1 MINEL
6 DSQINQIRE
15 SGYCCLSNLIPSS
28 NIEGICLDVSRDVK
42 IHTDLP
48 MPIGHVPGFLGINQS
63 LAPFLTDRRVLS
75 LVEAFFGPHIRISMH
90 TGTVNGPGIE
100 RGQFHADWP
109 YNQSSTARIPAPYPD
124 IPMHF
129 VTFWMLTDFTEDN
142 GATFIVP
149 GSHHKKDNPS
159 SPGKYPGFYPQ
170 EKQLLGTA
178 GTVAILDA
186 RLWHAIA
193 PNKTQQ
199 ERVAVIIRYAPWWLN
214 LDPLRPGTVD
224 RSDIVD
230 AVGGKAPHVPAIP
243 GSIFKMLPEEL
254 KPLLRHS
261 LG

>member
-1 MINEL
+1 MTNAL
-6 DSQINQIRE
+6 DSQIHQIKE
-15 SGYCCLSNLIPSS
+15 LGYCYLSNLIPKP
-28 NIEGICLDVSRDVK
+28 NIEGIRLNISRDVK
-42 IHTDLP
+42 THTDIP
-48 MPIGHVPGFLGINQS
+48 MPTGHVPGFLGINQS

-75 LVEAFFGPHIRISMH
+75 LVEAFFGPHVRISMH

-100 RGQFHADWP
+100 RGEFHADWP
-109 YNQSSTARIPAPYPD
+109 YNQRSPARIPAPYPD

-129 VTFWMLTDFTEDN
+129 VTFWMLTDFTADN
-142 GATFIVP
+142 GATLIVP
-149 GSHHKKDNPS
+149 RSHRKKDNPS
-159 SPGKYPGFYPQ
+159 SPGTSLSSHPQ
-170 EKQLLGTA
+170 EQQLLGPA
-178 GTVAILDA
+178 GTVAVLDA

-214 LDPLRPGTVD
+214 LDPLRPGTID

-230 AVGGKAPHVPAIP
+230 AGDGETAHVPVITE
-243 GSIFKMLPEEL
+243 SIFETLPEEL